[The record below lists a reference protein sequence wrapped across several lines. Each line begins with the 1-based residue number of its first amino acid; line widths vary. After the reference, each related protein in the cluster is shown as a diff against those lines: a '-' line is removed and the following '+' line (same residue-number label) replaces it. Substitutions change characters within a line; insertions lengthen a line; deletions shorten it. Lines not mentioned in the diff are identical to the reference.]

1 MNALKAFKVTR
12 NKGYGIGT
20 FDWESFKESLSRALY
35 MIPHDVSYRKYF
47 DIRLVFPAESVVL
60 MRVDASV

>member
-1 MNALKAFKVTR
+1 MSALMAFKGTR
-12 NKGYGIGT
+12 NKVYGMGT
-20 FDWESFKESLSRALY
+20 FDWESVKESLSRALY

-60 MRVDASV
+60 MRVVAAL